1 MLAKNNATLVDIAV
15 SKYIICIYLVNFL
28 STNMKIKE
36 FFETH
41 PVFRYEEFAAFM
53 TAIGTTRP
61 ESWRQQLSYHQKAG
75 HLIHIR
81 KFLYAV
87 KPIFSQDV
95 SIDSYLIA
103 SKATT
108 DAVLAYHTALELHG
122 VAYTTFSELTILTTH
137 QLQSFTYEG
146 QRFRAAIKPKIFF
159 DNNTDYG
166 IEIVKRSGMFVKITS
181 LERCIVD
188 ILDRPDLGGG
198 WEEIWRSLD
207 NITRFDAN
215 KLIDY
220 ALLLKNST
228 TVSKV
233 GFFLEQLPA
242 HLAIEKNVIEKLLPH
257 IPKQAHYMN
266 REERKGGKYFKKWR
280 LIVPLSIVN

>member
-1 MLAKNNATLVDIAV
+1 
-15 SKYIICIYLVNFL
+15 
-28 STNMKIKE
+28 MKIKG
-36 FFETH
+36 FFEAH

-53 TAIGTTRP
+53 TALGTTRP

-95 SIDSYLIA
+95 GVDSYLIA
-103 SKATT
+103 SKTT
-108 DAVLAYHTALELHG
+108 ADAVLAYHTALELYG
-122 VAYTTFSELTILTTH
+122 VAYTTFSELTILTAH
-137 QLQSFTYEG
+137 QLKPFTYEG
-146 QRFRAAIKPKIFF
+146 QRYRSVIKSKVFF
-159 DNNTDYG
+159 DDNVDYG
-166 IEIVKRSGMFVKITS
+166 IETVKRSGMFIKITS

-215 KLIDY
+215 KLIEY
-220 ALLLKNST
+220 TLLLKNAT

-257 IPKQAHYMN
+257 IPKQTHYMN
-266 REERKGGKYFKKWR
+266 REERKGGKYFEKWR
-280 LIVPLSIVN
+280 LIVPLSIVNRLWEEPNVENI